1 MLLLKTILDLN
12 QLLIGV
18 GVFVCLLKTIPMMIK
33 HQTNSLDLEIIF
45 KDKWVGLFVGII
57 IINTISYFIL
67 KDTYIVDAT
76 NELKESIAKNDSLFF
91 SDNRIYLDTNKIYPC
106 DYSDRYVENSMH
118 TLVLS
123 DNTVITLQ
131 QFRNDTTKYGIN
143 IVNQVG
149 FFNHNPIAIFKVD

>member
-12 QLLIGV
+12 QILIGV
-18 GVFVCLLKTIPMMIK
+18 GVFVCILKTVPMMIK

-57 IINTISYFIL
+57 IINTISYFML
-67 KDTYIVDAT
+67 KDKYIVNST
-76 NELKESIAKNDSLFF
+76 NDLKESIAKNDSLFF

-106 DYSDRYVENSMH
+106 DYSDRYVDNSMH

-131 QFRNDTTKYGIN
+131 KFRNDTTKYGIH
-143 IVNQVG
+143 IISQVG
-149 FFNHNPIAIFKVD
+149 FFNHNPIEIFKVD

>member
-57 IINTISYFIL
+57 IINTISY
-67 KDTYIVDAT
+67 
-76 NELKESIAKNDSLFF
+76 
-91 SDNRIYLDTNKIYPC
+91 RIYLDTNKIYPC

>member
-1 MLLLKTILDLN
+1 MLLLKTILDVN
-12 QLLIGV
+12 QLLIGI
-18 GVFVCLLKTIPMMIK
+18 GIFVCVLKTVPMMIK

-57 IINTISYFIL
+57 IINTISCFML
-67 KDTYIVDAT
+67 KDKYIVNST

-106 DYSDRYVENSMH
+106 DYSDRYVENSIH

-131 QFRNDTTKYGIN
+131 KFRNDTTKYGIH
-143 IVNQVG
+143 IINQVV

>member
-1 MLLLKTILDLN
+1 MLLLKTILDVN
-12 QLLIGV
+12 QLLIGI
-18 GVFVCLLKTIPMMIK
+18 GIFVCFLKTVPMMIK

-57 IINTISYFIL
+57 IINTISCFML
-67 KDTYIVDAT
+67 KDKYIVNST

-106 DYSDRYVENSMH
+106 DYSDRYVENSIH

-131 QFRNDTTKYGIN
+131 KFRNDTTKYGIH
-143 IVNQVG
+143 IINQVG

>member
-1 MLLLKTILDLN
+1 MILLKTILDLN
-12 QLLIGV
+12 QLLIGI
-18 GVFVCLLKTIPMMIK
+18 GVLVCLLKTIPMMIK

-57 IINTISYFIL
+57 IINVISYFML
-67 KDTYIVDAT
+67 KDTYIVDGT
-76 NELKESIAKNDSLFF
+76 SELKKSIAKNDSLFF
-91 SDNRIYLDTNKIYPC
+91 SDNRIYLDANKIYPC
-106 DYSDRYVENSMH
+106 DYSDRYVNDSVY

-131 QFRNDTTKYGIN
+131 KFRNDSTKYGIH
-143 IVNQVG
+143 IINQVG

>member
-1 MLLLKTILDLN
+1 MLLLKTILDVN
-12 QLLIGV
+12 QLLIGI
-18 GVFVCLLKTIPMMIK
+18 GIFVCVLKTVPMMIK

-45 KDKWVGLFVGII
+45 KDKWVGLFVCII
-57 IINTISYFIL
+57 IINTISCFML
-67 KDTYIVDAT
+67 KDKYIVNST

-106 DYSDRYVENSMH
+106 DYSDRYVENSIH

-131 QFRNDTTKYGIN
+131 KFRNDTTKYGIH
-143 IVNQVG
+143 IINQVV